1 MRLIWLFLV
10 LFVLV
15 LLPFAVWGDRFSEYF
30 DLHNTSAVLLKPGR
44 SWAWVIGVMLLL
56 LDLVL
61 PVPGTVVMSALG
73 FIYGPWAGAA
83 VAGIGSML
91 SGMLAYGLCRKFGRP
106 LARWITGEKDLAKGE
121 QIFRGSAGGWMV
133 TLSRWLPVFPEVVS
147 CVAGLARMPFRRF
160 CAALACGSLPLGVAF
175 AAIGH
180 WGHEQPVIALA
191 LSAGLPPV
199 LWIVLGPLVVR
210 GEQDAENESRK

>member
-83 VAGIGSML
+83 VATASL
-91 SGMLAYGLCRKFGRP
+91 S
-106 LARWITGEKDLAKGE
+106 
-121 QIFRGSAGGWMV
+121 
-133 TLSRWLPVFPEVVS
+133 
-147 CVAGLARMPFRRF
+147 
-160 CAALACGSLPLGVAF
+160 
-175 AAIGH
+175 
-180 WGHEQPVIALA
+180 
-191 LSAGLPPV
+191 
-199 LWIVLGPLVVR
+199 
-210 GEQDAENESRK
+210 